1 MELTLALAAIAGHC
15 RINHDRDDVTVDV
28 GSTVHPGEPIR
39 ATFSGRE

>member
-1 MELTLALAAIAGHC
+1 MELTLALATIAGHC
-15 RINHDRDDVTVDV
+15 QVTHDRDEVPVDV